1 MKKKILIFVTLLMV
15 LCSSL
20 VYGQFQNGIFSSS
33 NSGVLGVTINPANSN
48 LLSNGTDFMP
58 FFFTS
63 SVLNNDFYLPPKP
76 ITSVLKPEIFTAF
89 RENETLGG
97 ETINQKFD
105 RLFDLHR
112 SLKPKGYI
120 FADFTIYGP
129 SFLTNI
135 GRHSFG
141 IQTSFKAS
149 ESTLNLSKEMATFL
163 QKGLSTTEL
172 VMKTFSLDKVRAATI
187 AYHDIALNYSYNIYE
202 SHSSL
207 QRLGVTFHY
216 LIGINSMIFQD
227 NGGTTWDIGS
237 DSSLVMY
244 RGNFQYNY
252 SAINSKDFGTLM
264 QAKGSGFGLDLG
276 YTYVRK
282 KTSRPT
288 RTTYCPN
295 IRGGGKVREFQTYK
309 WKLGV
314 SVMDIG
320 SILFDKHT
328 VANNYTNALGRLKDL
343 DAEFYKGVFALNR
356 AFAAGLIQL
365 GTHNDLKTSYVHYL
379 ATRVNVHFDYF
390 FKNNWYFSL
399 ALSQR
404 TPLSTNVSMLYP
416 NIVSLQAR
424 YEKMRYE
431 IGFPISLIEY
441 EYPVIGLNFRYG
453 PFVIGSNQI
462 LEMLGL
468 RKIFGVDMYIGLK
481 FNISNIGM
489 KGI

>member
-1 MKKKILIFVTLLMV
+1 MKKQILLLVTLLVM
-15 LCSSL
+15 LGTHL

-58 FFFTS
+58 FFFTT

-89 RENETLGG
+89 QENETLGG

-105 RLFDLHR
+105 RLFDLQR

-141 IQTSFKAS
+141 IQTSFKAA
-149 ESTLNLSKEMATFL
+149 ESTVNLPKELATFL

-172 VMKTFSLDKVRAATI
+172 VHKTFSLNKVQAATI
-187 AYHDIALNYSYNIYE
+187 AYRDIAFNYSYNIYE
-202 SHSSL
+202 SYTSM
-207 QRLGVTFHY
+207 QRLGITLQY
-216 LIGINSMIFQD
+216 LSGVNSMIFQD
-227 NGGTTWDIGS
+227 NGGTTWDVGS

-244 RGNFQYNY
+244 RGDFQYNY
-252 SAINSKDFGTLM
+252 AAVNSKDFGTLM
-264 QAKGSGFGLDLG
+264 QKRGTGFGVDLG
-276 YTYVRK
+276 YIYVRK

-295 IRGGGKVREFQTYK
+295 IRGGGKVREYQTFK

-314 SVMDIG
+314 AVMDIG
-320 SILFDKHT
+320 SIYFDKET
-328 VANNYTNALGRLKDL
+328 VANHYTNALGRLKDL

-356 AFAAGLIQL
+356 AFAAGLIQI
-365 GTHNDLKTSYVHYL
+365 GTKNDLKTSYVHYL
-379 ATRVNVHFDYF
+379 PTRVNLQFDYF
-390 FKNNWYFSL
+390 YKNYWYFSL

-404 TPLSTNVSMLYP
+404 TPLSNNVTMLAP

-424 YEKMRYE
+424 YEKLRYE
-431 IGFPISLIEY
+431 IGVPISLVEY
-441 EYPVIGLNFRYG
+441 QYPVLGLNFRYG

-462 LEMLGL
+462 LEMVGL
-468 RKIFGVDMYIGLK
+468 RKIFGVDMYLGLK